1 MRERVL
7 LAGYLLFVVYG
18 SLVPL
23 EFVAIPL
30 DEAWRRFEQ
39 MPFLALGVDSRADWV
54 ANGVLYL
61 PLAFLVTR
69 VLQAALR
76 PWPWVAAALALAA
89 SWAVALGVEF
99 AQVYFPAR
107 TVSLNDVMAEAI
119 GSAIGVV
126 VAPLLAPWVQALGRA
141 RAVGGTRFGGHLLLA
156 YVVAYV
162 VLSFFP
168 YDLLL
173 SAGELKDKLDS
184 DAWGWLFA
192 RPDRGW
198 AMALFQLGVEVALAL
213 PLGLWLSRHV
223 RHPLK
228 RVVVGALLGLG
239 IELGQLL
246 IATGVSQGAS
256 VLARALGVWLGAAG
270 ASRVAALGLAGV
282 RLVLRKYS
290 WPLAVGYLLA
300 LAFVNGWF
308 RGSWHGWHGAA
319 PVWAELRWMPFYYH
333 YFTTEGLALYSLG
346 SVALMY
352 LPLVALGWARQWS
365 RWVIG
370 ALVLLAAL
378 TVEIA
383 KLFIDG
389 LRPDPTNLIIAAV
402 AAAVAHEWALTVG
415 QPSAVPNVAG
425 ASAASEVR
433 AQPSWWHLLALAP
446 VAWWAVTSPAGAGLL
461 LGVLGVAAG
470 LVWWRPMLAL
480 AIIPAGIPA
489 LDLAPWTG
497 RFFVDGFDL
506 LVVTCVAVAWH
517 RWRPGPMHVQRT
529 PERSFTFVWVGAS
542 LLISALVALWPLPAL
557 DANSF
562 SSYYSPF
569 NALRVAKGWVWA
581 ALFAGLF
588 SRMGRDAGVRERCV
602 STGML
607 IGLAIS
613 VAWVLWERV
622 AFVGLLDFTADYRV
636 TGPFSAMHRGGAF
649 IECHLVVASA
659 FAMGWAL
666 RADGWRRRALALTL
680 LALASY
686 AVMVTYSRNGQA
698 GLVVVAALTIL
709 VALADK
715 QRALRPVVIALPM
728 LVVGSL
734 VALVLLG
741 PFARER
747 LAHSVSDLAVRE
759 AHWVDALDMRQ
770 HNGWANAFGE
780 GLGSFPA
787 AHFWRSREPV
797 HAAPYGLVREAGNTW
812 LRLGAG
818 ATLYIDQIISRP
830 SGRELKLEAD
840 LRATAPATKVL
851 VSICEKWM
859 LTSAACVSGTLEASQ
874 PGVSWQHMVAHI
886 DASAPA
892 KSWALFERPVKFSVS
907 TPAGQGSV
915 DIDNLRLSEGSA
927 ATALLANGDF
937 SAGMDHWFFSTDVDP
952 PWHIHS
958 LPIAV
963 LFEQGWFGVLAW
975 SALTLV
981 AAINGWRSARA
992 GARLPATA
1000 WAAAGGFLVCGSL
1013 NTLIDEP
1020 RFLALLLLLLW
1031 LSAARPQSAMQ
1042 PEAAGQPRIR
1052 VDDRP
1057 PRSRDT
1063 PAKAH

>member
-1 MRERVL
+1 MVL
-7 LAGYLLFVVYG
+7 RSRTLLGAYLLFVVYG

-23 EFVAIPL
+23 DFVPLPL
-30 DEAWRRFEQ
+30 DEAWRRFGQ
-39 MPFLALGVDSRADWV
+39 IPFLALGVDSRADWV

-76 PWPWVAAALALAA
+76 PRPWVAAALALAA

-107 TVSLNDVMAEAI
+107 TVSLNDLMAEAI
-119 GSAIGVV
+119 GSAIGVLA
-126 VAPLLAPWVQALGRA
+126 APLLAPWVQALGRA

-173 SAGELKDKLDS
+173 SSGELKDKLDS

-192 RPDRGW
+192 KPDRGW
-198 AMALFQLGVEVALAL
+198 AMALFQLGVEVALAM

-223 RHPLK
+223 RQPLK
-228 RVVVGALLGLG
+228 HVAVGALLGLG
-239 IELGQLL
+239 IELGQFL

-270 ASRVAALGLAGV
+270 ASRLAALGLAGV
-282 RLVLRKYS
+282 RVVLRKCT

-365 RWVIG
+365 RWANG

-415 QPSAVPNVAG
+415 QPSAVPSVAG
-425 ASAASEVR
+425 AFAASEVR

-461 LGVLGVAAG
+461 LGALGVAAG

-506 LVVTCVAVAWH
+506 LVVTCLVVAWH
-517 RWRPGPMHVQRT
+517 RSRPGPTHKQRT
-529 PERSFTFVWVGAS
+529 PERSLTFAWVGAS

-588 SRMGRDAGVRERCV
+588 SRVGRDAGDRERLV
-602 STGML
+602 SAGML

-613 VAWVLWERV
+613 VAWVMWERA
-622 AFVGLLDFTADYRV
+622 AFVGLFDFAADYRV

-649 IECHLVVASA
+649 IECHLVVGSA
-659 FAMGWAL
+659 FALSWAL
-666 RADGWRRRALALTL
+666 RADGWRQRSLALVL
-680 LALASY
+680 LAMASY

-698 GLVVVAALTIL
+698 GLVVVAGLTL
-709 VALADK
+709 LAAVAREA
-715 QRALRPVVIALPM
+715 RAVRPVVMALPV

-734 VALVLLG
+734 VAVVLLG

-747 LAHSVSDLAVRE
+747 LAQTAIDLAVRQ
-759 AHWVDALDMRQ
+759 AHWADALSMRQ
-770 HNGWANAFGE
+770 HTGWASAFGE

-797 HAAPYGLVREAGNTW
+797 HAAPHGLVREGGNAW
-812 LRLGAG
+812 LRLGTG
-818 ATLYIDQIISRP
+818 ATLYIDQSISRP
-830 SGRELKLEAD
+830 VGAHLLLEAD
-840 LRATAPATKVL
+840 LRSTTPASALEVTL
-851 VSICEKWM
+851 CEKWM
-859 LTSAACVSGTLEASQ
+859 LTSATCVSA
-874 PGVSWQHMVAHI
+874 
-886 DASAPA
+886 
-892 KSWALFERPVKFSVS
+892 
-907 TPAGQGSV
+907 
-915 DIDNLRLSEGSA
+915 
-927 ATALLANGDF
+927 
-937 SAGMDHWFFSTDVDP
+937 
-952 PWHIHS
+952 
-958 LPIAV
+958 
-963 LFEQGWFGVLAW
+963 
-975 SALTLV
+975 TLV
-981 AAINGWRSARA
+981 VPRA
-992 GARLPATA
+992 GP
-1000 WAAAGGFLVCGSL
+1000 
-1013 NTLIDEP
+1013 D
-1020 RFLALLLLLLW
+1020 
-1031 LSAARPQSAMQ
+1031 
-1042 PEAAGQPRIR
+1042 
-1052 VDDRP
+1052 
-1057 PRSRDT
+1057 
-1063 PAKAH
+1063 